1 MIVLRLAIIL
11 ALTGIG
17 VSLFLFLLRR
27 DQRYLHLAW
36 QILKFSVAL
45 TLVFAAL
52 IMMGRI
58 VLFRMPL

>member
-17 VSLFLFLLRR
+17 VALFLFLLRR
-27 DQRYLHLAW
+27 DRRYLRLAG
-36 QILKFSVAL
+36 QILKFSMVL

-52 IMMGRI
+52 IMIGRI

>member
-1 MIVLRLAIIL
+1 MIALRLAIIL

-17 VSLFLFLLRR
+17 VALFLFMLRQDR
-27 DQRYLHLAW
+27 RYLRLAW
-36 QILKFSVAL
+36 QILKFSVVLA
-45 TLVFAAL
+45 LVFAAL

>member
-1 MIVLRLAIIL
+1 LIALRLAIIL

-17 VSLFLFLLRR
+17 IALFLFLLRQDR
-27 DQRYLHLAW
+27 RYLRLAW

-45 TLVFAAL
+45 VLVFAAL
-52 IMMGRI
+52 VMMGRI

>member
-1 MIVLRLAIIL
+1 LIVLRLAIIL

-17 VSLFLFLLRR
+17 IALLLFLLRQDR
-27 DQRYLHLAW
+27 RYLRLAW
-36 QILKFSVAL
+36 QILKFSAAL
-45 TLVFAAL
+45 ILVFSAL

>member
-27 DQRYLHLAW
+27 DRRYLRLAW
-36 QILKFSVAL
+36 QILKFSMVL

-52 IMMGRI
+52 IMIGRI

>member
-1 MIVLRLAIIL
+1 MIALRLAIIL

-17 VSLFLFLLRR
+17 IALLLFLLRQDR
-27 DQRYLHLAW
+27 RYLRLAW
-36 QILKFSVAL
+36 QILKFSAAL
-45 TLVFAAL
+45 VLVLSAL

>member
-17 VSLFLFLLRR
+17 ISLFLFLLRQDR
-27 DQRYLHLAW
+27 RYLRLAW
-36 QILKFSVAL
+36 QILKFSIV
-45 TLVFAAL
+45 LVLIFAAL

>member
-27 DQRYLHLAW
+27 DQRYLRLAW

>member
-1 MIVLRLAIIL
+1 MIALRLVIIL

-17 VSLFLFLLRR
+17 ISLFLFLLRQDR
-27 DQRYLHLAW
+27 RYLRLAW
-36 QILKFSVAL
+36 QILKFSAAL
-45 TLVFAAL
+45 MLIFAAL

>member
-1 MIVLRLAIIL
+1 LIVLRLAIIL

-17 VSLFLFLLRR
+17 ISLFLFLLRQDR
-27 DQRYLHLAW
+27 RYLRLAW
-36 QILKFSVAL
+36 QILKFSIV
-45 TLVFAAL
+45 LVLIFAAL

>member
-1 MIVLRLAIIL
+1 LIVLRLAIIL

-17 VSLFLFLLRR
+17 VSLFLFLLRHDR
-27 DQRYLHLAW
+27 RYLRLAW
-36 QILKFSVAL
+36 QILKFSAAL
-45 TLVFAAL
+45 TLAFAAL